1 MKAVRL
7 VRVGSPLELQD
18 IPIPAIGDRDV
29 LVRVRAA
36 GVCHSDAHY
45 RAGTSP
51 VRPLPMTL
59 GHEVAGVVEKV
70 GASVTT
76 SKPGDRVCLHY
87 NVTCGSCTAC
97 ASGNE
102 QFCPNCRMIG
112 HYTDGG
118 FAQYIA
124 VPERNA
130 LPLPAEIPFE
140 QGATL
145 MCASATAY
153 HALRKAR
160 LRAGETAAI
169 IGVGGLGMSAVQLAR
184 VFGALTVFAV
194 DIREESLEL
203 AAAYGAV
210 PVNARSVDPVAE
222 IRRLTGGRGADV
234 AVELIGM
241 SKTMH
246 QAVQCLAP
254 LGRAVLVGITR
265 EPLTLNTYN
274 EVLGGEAQVIGSN
287 DHLLSELP
295 TVIEMARRKVLD
307 TSRVVTRSVPLDAR
321 AINETLDGLERFA
334 GGIRTVVVP

>member
-7 VRVGSPLELQD
+7 VRVGSPLQEQD
-18 IPIPAIGDRDV
+18 IPEPKVGDRDV

-36 GVCHSDAHY
+36 GICHSDAHY

-59 GHEVAGVVEKV
+59 GHEVAGTIEQV
-70 GASVTT
+70 GRGVTGLR
-76 SKPGDRVCLHY
+76 PADRVCLHY
-87 NVTCGSCTAC
+87 NVTCGDCPAC

-102 QFCPNCRMIG
+102 QFCPTGLMIG

-118 FAQYIA
+118 FAERIV
-124 VPERNA
+124 VPARNA
-130 LPLPAEIPFE
+130 LPLPPEIPFE

-145 MCASATAY
+145 MCASATAF
-153 HALRKAR
+153 HALRKGG

-184 VFGALTVFAV
+184 AFGALTVFAV
-194 DIREESLEL
+194 DIRDESLEL
-203 AAAYGAV
+203 ASRYAAV
-210 PVNARSVDPVAE
+210 PVNARNGDPVE
-222 IRRLTGGRGADV
+222 QIRKATGGRGVDV

-241 SKTMH
+241 AKTMH

-254 LGRAVLVGITR
+254 LGRAVIVGITR

-274 EVLGGEAQVIGSN
+274 EVLGGETQVIGSN

-295 TVIEMARRKVLD
+295 TVIEMARRGVLD
-307 TSRVVTRSVPLDAR
+307 VSRVVTKSIPLDAG
-321 AINETLDGLERFA
+321 AINAALDNLERFG

>member
-7 VRVGSPLELQD
+7 VKVGAPLELQEV
-18 IPIPAIGDRDV
+18 PVPAIGDRDV

-36 GVCHSDAHY
+36 GICHSDAHY

-59 GHEVAGVVEKV
+59 GHEVAGVVEKA
-70 GASVTT
+70 GASVT
-76 SKPGDRVCLHY
+76 SVKPGDRVCLHY
-87 NVTCGSCTAC
+87 NITCGSCTAC

-102 QFCPNCRMIG
+102 QFCASCLMIG

-118 FAQYIA
+118 FAEYIA
-124 VPERNA
+124 VPARNA

-153 HALRKAR
+153 HALRKAG

-184 VFGALTVFAV
+184 AFGALSVFAV
-194 DIREESLEL
+194 DIREESLTL
-203 AAAYGAV
+203 AASYGAV

-222 IRRLTGGRGADV
+222 IRRLTGGRGVDV

-274 EVLGGEAQVIGSN
+274 EVLGPEARVIGSN

-295 TVIEMARRKVLD
+295 TVIEMARRGVLD
-307 TSRVVTRSVPLDAR
+307 TSRVVTKSVPLDAR
-321 AINETLDGLERFA
+321 AINHALDGLESFA